1 MLLGSGRSGRSSDR
15 GSGRASGGGDAAAAA
30 AAGSKSDAD
39 DDDNDDDDDA
49 QQQQHEKE
57 REDENDAGLTYCRLR
72 RREGA
77 SVVTFELHGGD
88 GDRFLLACSCAVEP
102 KTRRLSA
109 PFVFH
114 TVFPNSHLRSL
125 EELPLAEHSQRYR
138 GSMDLATRASLSSS
152 SSAGAGA
159 GAGAAAGGAARGPV
173 GSFCVYGRYGAG
185 APAQHALV
193 MEVRRRNGGFRLG
206 AVAVKGRRGS
216 GGGGGAAAAAVAAA
230 AGGVVGSG
238 TVGSSLVPQAIARGE
253 ARIQVV
259 LPGNASATAGDYD
272 GGEEEPAAPAAAA
285 AAAAA
290 AGGGAGGAAGAS
302 EGGEEKAAEQAA
314 AEEEEEEDAW
324 GCRLPARDEDL
335 APVDLREA
343 YRLHLQTT
351 ATTRG
356 AAAAATASKS
366 SPRGAR
372 ARSSS
377 GGVLRRLSLKAAA
390 TAAAALSP
398 KKRGSGSSRFGR
410 RRSSSSSS
418 SSSSESQAIG
428 IADTAEHGAAM
439 AAGCVGAP
447 TSPYGALRQR
457 DGGRGADLLFFRNQ
471 PPSWDEERCAWVM
484 DFSGRAKRHSPLNF
498 VLELDEEHMLDTG
511 EYDAGA
517 ASGGGSGGAGG
528 GLAEAAAA
536 GAVFFRLGKLA
547 ADEFALDF
555 RAPFSPLVALAV
567 ACSAFVRNAK
577 MPV

>member
-1 MLLGSGRSGRSSDR
+1 
-15 GSGRASGGGDAAAAA
+15 
-30 AAGSKSDAD
+30 
-39 DDDNDDDDDA
+39 
-49 QQQQHEKE
+49 
-57 REDENDAGLTYCRLR
+57 
-72 RREGA
+72 
-77 SVVTFELHGGD
+77 
-88 GDRFLLACSCAVEP
+88 
-102 KTRRLSA
+102 
-109 PFVFH
+109 
-114 TVFPNSHLRSL
+114 
-125 EELPLAEHSQRYR
+125 
-138 GSMDLATRASLSSS
+138 
-152 SSAGAGA
+152 
-159 GAGAAAGGAARGPV
+159 
-173 GSFCVYGRYGAG
+173 
-185 APAQHALV
+185 
-193 MEVRRRNGGFRLG
+193 
-206 AVAVKGRRGS
+206 
-216 GGGGGAAAAAVAAA
+216 
-230 AGGVVGSG
+230 
-238 TVGSSLVPQAIARGE
+238 
-253 ARIQVV
+253 
-259 LPGNASATAGDYD
+259 
-272 GGEEEPAAPAAAA
+272 
-285 AAAAA
+285 
-290 AGGGAGGAAGAS
+290 
-302 EGGEEKAAEQAA
+302 
-314 AEEEEEEDAW
+314 
-324 GCRLPARDEDL
+324 
-335 APVDLREA
+335 VDLREA

-418 SSSSESQAIG
+418 SSSESQAIG
-428 IADTAEHGAAM
+428 IADTAEHCAAM
-439 AAGCVGAP
+439 AAGGAGAP
-447 TSPYGALRQR
+447 VSPYGALRQR